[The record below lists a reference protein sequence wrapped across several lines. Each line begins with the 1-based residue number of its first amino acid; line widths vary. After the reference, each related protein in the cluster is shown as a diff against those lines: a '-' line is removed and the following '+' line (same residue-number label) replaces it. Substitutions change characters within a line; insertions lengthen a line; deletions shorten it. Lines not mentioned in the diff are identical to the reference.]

1 MKVSPLLLTL
11 LLLLLVPFPADAR
24 EASDTPSSADQ
35 AAPLEGMWPTEK
47 LTKLIL
53 ERWVDEISI
62 EYKLDD
68 DQSTRALDSAFS
80 RWPKFLE
87 DNRSQI
93 QPVIN
98 EFIEMRLEMEPPSKE
113 RVQEWATR
121 ADNVLGLFR
130 TELEGATN
138 DLREVLN
145 PLQKAQFE
153 RQMLEFGVGMMA
165 AQAKLK
171 QWKGGDFSEREF
183 WDPPSSEHHR
193 RRAKRRAEQ
202 GEPPPEP
209 VDQVT
214 AELEAWDRYVERFV
228 RIYDLDEAQQDS
240 ARSCLKELKQRA
252 ISYRDGKRDRI
263 AKLESRIERL
273 SEDGNEEELAEI
285 KKELTEIYGPIDDMF
300 QELKSRLEA
309 ALTAQQRE
317 ADKQP

>member
-1 MKVSPLLLTL
+1 MKISPLLLTL
-11 LLLLLVPFPADAR
+11 LLLLVPLSTTAQ
-24 EASDTPSSADQ
+24 EASDTPSPTDQ
-35 AAPLEGMWPTEK
+35 VAPLEGMWPTEN

-53 ERWVDEISI
+53 TRWVDEIAI

-68 DQSTRALDSAFS
+68 DQSTRALDGALN
-80 RWPKFLE
+80 RWPKFLKE
-87 DNRSQI
+87 NRSQI
-93 QPVIN
+93 QPVVN

-113 RVQEWATR
+113 RVQDWATR
-121 ADNVLGLFR
+121 AENALGLFR
-130 TELEGATN
+130 TEFEGATN

-145 PLQKAQFE
+145 PLQKAKFE
-153 RQMLEFGVGMMA
+153 QQMLEFGVGMMA

-183 WDPPSSEHHR
+183 WDPPSSERDR

-214 AELEAWDRYVERFV
+214 AELEAWDRYVEGFIKV
-228 RIYDLDEAQQDS
+228 YELDEAQQDS

-252 ISYRDGKRDRI
+252 ISYRDGNRDRI

-285 KKELTEIYGPIDDMF
+285 KKDLTDIYGPIDDMF
-300 QELKSRLEA
+300 QELKTRLEA
-309 ALTAQQRE
+309 TLTAQQRE
-317 ADKQP
+317 AIKQP